1 LIAEMSVAVENKM
14 TLEQVYNT
22 IHPHPTVTELIL
34 EVCKKAVGLA
44 FDKD

>member
-1 LIAEMSVAVENKM
+1 MTVAVENKM

-34 EVCKKAVGLA
+34 EVCKRAVNLA
-44 FDKD
+44 FDKG